1 MSKKIRINNAN
12 ILAEQRYLS
21 KKFINE
27 IDVYPV
33 KEPLPKLDPLPK
45 LKTSP
50 KSLSVPEVV
59 PLPKEEPV
67 DPFSKPFSKP
77 FSSTIKNS
85 YNVLTDDDKAEI
97 SSKLWDK
104 IRANEE
110 LKSHLDLQ
118 PHHTEHNFLNDI
130 SHSIHGHITKDGHVT
145 LEFPGLGKHHN
156 ATLMLGKTFQ
166 KHEDSH
172 GEHDI
177 QPISIPHS
185 SFDFGV
191 KFNLGDLFG
200 GKHHN

>member
-1 MSKKIRINNAN
+1 MSKKIRITNAN

-27 IDVYPV
+27 VDPKPV
-33 KEPLPKLDPLPK
+33 REPLPVK
-45 LKTSP
+45 
-50 KSLSVPEVV
+50 V
-59 PLPKEEPV
+59 PLPKKTGL
-67 DPFSKPFSKP
+67 SKIEASLSQPPTKP
-77 FSSTIKNS
+77 IKS
-85 YNVLTDDDKAEI
+85 EDFPLTDDDKAEI
-97 SSKLWDK
+97 SSALWDK
-104 IRANEE
+104 IKSNEE

-156 ATLMLGKTFQ
+156 TTLMLGKTLTQ
-166 KHEDSH
+166 HGDSH

-177 QPISIPHS
+177 QPASIPHT

-191 KFNLGDLFG
+191 KFNLGDLFS

>member
-27 IDVYPV
+27 IDIYPT
-33 KEPLPKLDPLPK
+33 LDPLPNPWVK
-45 LKTSP
+45 SP
-50 KSLSVPEVV
+50 IEPIKS
-59 PLPKEEPV
+59 
-67 DPFSKPFSKP
+67 
-77 FSSTIKNS
+77 T

-97 SSKLWDK
+97 SSALWDK
-104 IRANEE
+104 IKSNEE

-156 ATLMLGKTFQ
+156 TTLMLGKTLTQ
-166 KHEDSH
+166 HGDSH

-177 QPISIPHS
+177 QPASIPHS

-191 KFNLGDLFG
+191 KFNLGDLFS

>member
-1 MSKKIRINNAN
+1 MSKKIRITNAN

-21 KKFINE
+21 KKFISE
-27 IDVYPV
+27 DETPPI
-33 KEPLPKLDPLPK
+33 KQPLPISQLSTTSDSAKLANPWVK
-45 LKTSP
+45 SP
-50 KSLSVPEVV
+50 IEPIKS
-59 PLPKEEPV
+59 
-67 DPFSKPFSKP
+67 
-77 FSSTIKNS
+77 T

-97 SSKLWDK
+97 SSALWDK
-104 IRANEE
+104 IKSNEE

-156 ATLMLGKTFQ
+156 TTLMLGKTLTQ
-166 KHEDSH
+166 HEDSH

-177 QPISIPHS
+177 QPASIPHS

-191 KFNLGDLFG
+191 KFNLGDLFS

>member
-1 MSKKIRINNAN
+1 M
-12 ILAEQRYLS
+12 S

-27 IDVYPV
+27 VEPLPV
-33 KEPLPKLDPLPK
+33 REPLPK
-45 LKTSP
+45 KTSLS
-50 KSLSVPEVV
+50 KIEASLSQSPTKPIKSEDF
-59 PLPKEEPV
+59 PL
-67 DPFSKPFSKP
+67 
-77 FSSTIKNS
+77 T
-85 YNVLTDDDKAEI
+85 YDDKAEI
-97 SSKLWDK
+97 SSALWDK
-104 IRANEE
+104 IKSNEE

-156 ATLMLGKTFQ
+156 TTLMLGKTLTQ
-166 KHEDSH
+166 HGDSH

-177 QPISIPHS
+177 QPASIPHS

-191 KFNLGDLFG
+191 KFNLGDLFS

>member
-1 MSKKIRINNAN
+1 MSKKIRITNAN

-27 IDVYPV
+27 IDIYPT
-33 KEPLPKLDPLPK
+33 LDPLPNPWVK
-45 LKTSP
+45 SP
-50 KSLSVPEVV
+50 IEPIKS
-59 PLPKEEPV
+59 
-67 DPFSKPFSKP
+67 
-77 FSSTIKNS
+77 T

-97 SSKLWDK
+97 SSALWDK
-104 IRANEE
+104 IKSNEE

-156 ATLMLGKTFQ
+156 TTLMLGKTLTQ
-166 KHEDSH
+166 HGDSH

-177 QPISIPHS
+177 QPASIPHS

-191 KFNLGDLFG
+191 KFNLGDLFS

>member
-1 MSKKIRINNAN
+1 MSKKTRITNAN

-27 IDVYPV
+27 IDIYPT
-33 KEPLPKLDPLPK
+33 LDPLPNPWVK
-45 LKTSP
+45 SP
-50 KSLSVPEVV
+50 IEPIKS
-59 PLPKEEPV
+59 
-67 DPFSKPFSKP
+67 
-77 FSSTIKNS
+77 T

-97 SSKLWDK
+97 SSALWDK
-104 IRANEE
+104 IKSNEE

-145 LEFPGLGKHHN
+145 LEFPGLGNHHN
-156 ATLMLGKTFQ
+156 TTLMLGKSFSG
-166 KHEDSH
+166 HEDSH

-177 QPISIPHS
+177 QPASIPHS

-191 KFNLGDLFG
+191 KFNLGDLFS
-200 GKHHN
+200 GKHNG

>member
-1 MSKKIRINNAN
+1 MSKKIRITNAN

-27 IDVYPV
+27 IDIYPT
-33 KEPLPKLDPLPK
+33 LDPLPNPWVK
-45 LKTSP
+45 SP
-50 KSLSVPEVV
+50 IEPIKS
-59 PLPKEEPV
+59 
-67 DPFSKPFSKP
+67 
-77 FSSTIKNS
+77 T

-97 SSKLWDK
+97 SSALWDK
-104 IRANEE
+104 IKSNEE

-156 ATLMLGKTFQ
+156 TTLMLGKTLTQ
-166 KHEDSH
+166 HEDSH

-177 QPISIPHS
+177 QPASIPHS

-191 KFNLGDLFG
+191 KFNLGDLFS

>member
-1 MSKKIRINNAN
+1 MSKKTRITNAN

-27 IDVYPV
+27 IDIYPT
-33 KEPLPKLDPLPK
+33 LDPLPNPWVK
-45 LKTSP
+45 SP
-50 KSLSVPEVV
+50 IEPIKS
-59 PLPKEEPV
+59 
-67 DPFSKPFSKP
+67 
-77 FSSTIKNS
+77 T

-97 SSKLWDK
+97 SSALWDK
-104 IRANEE
+104 IKSNEE

-130 SHSIHGHITKDGHVT
+130 SHSIHGHITKNGHVT

-156 ATLMLGKTFQ
+156 ATLMLGKTLTQ
-166 KHEDSH
+166 HGDSH

-177 QPISIPHS
+177 QPASIPHS

-191 KFNLGDLFG
+191 KFNLGDLFS
-200 GKHHN
+200 GKHNG

>member
-1 MSKKIRINNAN
+1 MSKKTRITNAN

-27 IDVYPV
+27 INVYPII
-33 KEPLPKLDPLPK
+33 DPLPK
-45 LKTSP
+45 LSP
-50 KSLSVPEVV
+50 KGVPVPTRLSVPEVV

-67 DPFSKPFSKP
+67 DPFPKTSTKPINS
-77 FSSTIKNS
+77 S

-97 SSKLWDK
+97 SSALWDK
-104 IRANEE
+104 IKSNEE

-130 SHSIHGHITKDGHVT
+130 SHIIHGHITKDGHVT
-145 LEFPGLGKHHN
+145 LEFPGLGNHHN
-156 ATLMLGKTFQ
+156 TTLMLGKSFSG
-166 KHEDSH
+166 HEDSH

-177 QPISIPHS
+177 QPASIPHS

-191 KFNLGDLFG
+191 KFNLGDLFS
-200 GKHHN
+200 GKHNG